1 MSFKN
6 YGVFVI
12 RNAVYTLPSI
22 DISLESNE
30 SVLMK
35 ILMYYL
41 LKATGYVLVS
51 CLLIKIFVFYSK

>member
-22 DISLESNE
+22 DISLDELSQ
-30 SVLMK
+30 
-35 ILMYYL
+35 Y
-41 LKATGYVLVS
+41 T
-51 CLLIKIFVFYSK
+51 LIAL